1 MKTPFTLLFSVS
13 MLFLSSLIF
22 VSCLKE
28 EEVPRPYSFKAGD
41 TTQIYHTYVPV
52 IYAPQ
57 PTTFNAV
64 DTFLIEG
71 YQVKYSVHDNFNSF
85 SSTRLEF
92 LNDSLSFAVYTKD
105 AFVSGIIQPFKIP
118 FFELLEF
125 NDKIYF
131 DYEWSSDA
139 NFSYSDY
146 GMYFSYSIYN
156 LMSAPDYI
164 AFRIDKGQTYKYG
177 WIKLNGGIISYGLE
191 N

>member
-13 MLFLSSLIF
+13 ILILSSLIF

-28 EEVPRPYSFKAGD
+28 VAEPNPYTFTAGD
-41 TTQIYHTYVPV
+41 TTQIYHKYVPV

-57 PTTFNAV
+57 PTAFNGV

-71 YQVKYSVHDNFNSF
+71 YQVRYSVHDNFNSSS
-85 SSTRLEF
+85 SSTLQF
-92 LNDSLSFAVYTKD
+92 LNDSLSFAVNTKD
-105 AFVSGIIQPFKIP
+105 VHLPGSFQNFKIP
-118 FFELLEF
+118 FFELLEE
-125 NDKIYF
+125 NDEIF
-131 DYEWSSDA
+131 FENEWSSDA

-146 GMYFSYSIYN
+146 GMSFSYSIYN
-156 LMSAPDYI
+156 LMSAPDYL

-177 WIKLNGGIISYGLE
+177 WLKLNGGIISYGLE